1 MDYLFLLLALSFLW
15 ISLRY
20 LAARKLG
27 PLTLPPGPRPFPVLG
42 NILEP
47 GKKPHQ
53 ALTKLSETYGPIM
66 TLKLGSLTTILI
78 SSPDIAKEAFHKHDQ
93 ALSSRTI
100 LDSLRA
106 LDHHKFSIVYLPV
119 SPPWRNLRKVCATK
133 IFSTKRL
140 DASEAMRCK
149 KVQELL
155 DNVQE
160 NCNSGSA
167 VDIGQAAFTTVL
179 NSISNTFFSIDLAH
193 HESDLSQ
200 SFHELACCIME
211 EAGNPNLADYFP
223 ILQFVDPQGSRK
235 RMTSYFA
242 RVFEIFDDIINQ
254 RLQVRASSTE
264 CTEIDDVL
272 DSLINLVEENSSEFS
287 FNHIKHLLLDLLF
300 AGIDTTSSTVEW
312 AMAEL
317 LRNPEKLAK
326 AQNELRGLVGMD
338 GIDEIVEDFA
348 MSKFPYLQA
357 VVKET
362 LRLQPPVPFL
372 VPHKAETE
380 VDICGFRVPK
390 NAQILVNVWAMG
402 RDS

>member
-287 FNHIKHLLLDLLF
+287 FNHIKHLLLVSTYLKSVYHFLF
-300 AGIDTTSSTVEW
+300 NFKRFEKKKKVFSVVVSSNAILYIRT
-312 AMAEL
+312 
-317 LRNPEKLAK
+317 
-326 AQNELRGLVGMD
+326 
-338 GIDEIVEDFA
+338 
-348 MSKFPYLQA
+348 YCLQ
-357 VVKET
+357 V
-362 LRLQPPVPFL
+362 LIQ
-372 VPHKAETE
+372 H
-380 VDICGFRVPK
+380 RV
-390 NAQILVNVWAMG
+390 Q
-402 RDS
+402 